1 MQTEPTHLDHKEIML
16 DAAAISVHDLVR
28 VYQLGGEDSHAVNHV
43 SLDIWP
49 KRMTAVVGRSGSG
62 KTTLLNLIAGL
73 DTPTS
78 GEVYMLGRALNQ
90 MDESERLALRRD
102 TLGFVFQSF

>member
-1 MQTEPTHLDHKEIML
+1 ML
-16 DAAAISVHDLVR
+16 EAAAISVHDLVR
-28 VYQLGGEDSHAVNHV
+28 VYHLEGEDIHAVNHV

-78 GEVYMLGRALNQ
+78 GEVYVLGRSLTRWTTLIALPCAAI
-90 MDESERLALRRD
+90 RLALCFRA
-102 TLGFVFQSF
+102 SACCHC